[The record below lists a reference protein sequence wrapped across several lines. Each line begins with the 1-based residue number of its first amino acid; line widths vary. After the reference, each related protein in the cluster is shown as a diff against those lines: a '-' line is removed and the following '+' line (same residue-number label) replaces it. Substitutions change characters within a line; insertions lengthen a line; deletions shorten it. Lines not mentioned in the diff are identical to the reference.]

1 MPDIADRTELFF
13 VQIPS
18 KATGQHSNHHIAQQ
32 VAQHIEHF
40 RKAIRAIRKRFASSE
55 IAPDAI
61 CIGPDMAHVQN
72 ATAPGGTINLSIMA
86 IVHGNEVGGLP
97 VVTRLLDY
105 ILTGE
110 IQLKSTIG
118 IAIGNIEAARA
129 GRRFLDRDLNRSF
142 GIGSIGETR
151 EAIRANQLQELLR
164 RSRFLFDIHQTREP
178 SQTPFF
184 IFPWA
189 RRSFDFARMISK
201 ELPIVTH
208 WGGSFS
214 KDGMCSDE
222 YVNSMGGTGITIELG
237 QSGFDPGQ
245 LEIGFSSTLHA
256 LHATGSAEVRQ
267 LEVSDVPKEFAGS
280 IYTWNA
286 MIPYPQAGVVAL
298 KPGFENF
305 QTLAAGTPLAR
316 HDNQEI
322 TAPVSGRMLF
332 PKYVRPGTPDADGP
346 RPAELCRIMKTISS
360 EELPA

>member
-1 MPDIADRTELFF
+1 MPDIADRTELFL

-18 KATGQHSNHHIAQQ
+18 QTTGQQID
-32 VAQHIEHF
+32 QHIEHF
-40 RKAIRAIRKRFASSE
+40 RNAVRATRKRFASAE
-55 IAPDAI
+55 VAPDTI
-61 CIGPDMAHVQN
+61 CIGPDVTSVQN
-72 ATAPGGTINLSIMA
+72 ATAPGGTINLSFMA

-97 VVTRLLDY
+97 VVTRLLDQ

-118 IAIGNIEAARA
+118 IALGNIEAARV

-142 GIGSIGETR
+142 GMGSLGESR
-151 EAIRANQLQELLR
+151 EGQRARQLQELLR
-164 RSRFLFDIHQTREP
+164 RSRYLFDIHQTREP

-214 KDGMCSDE
+214 QDGMCSDE
-222 YVNSMGGTGITIELG
+222 YVNAKGGTGITIELG
-237 QSGFDPGQ
+237 QSGFDPEQ
-245 LEIGFSSTLHA
+245 IDIGFSCAIHA
-256 LHATGSAEVRQ
+256 LHATGSADVKEFGILR
-267 LEVSDVPKEFAGS
+267 VPKEFTSS
-280 IYTWNA
+280 IYTWHG
-286 MIPYPQAGVVAL
+286 MIPYPQTGEVTL
-298 KPGFENF
+298 MPGFENF
-305 QTLAAGTPLAR
+305 QTIVAGTLVAR
-316 HDNQEI
+316 HNDQEI
-322 TAPVSGRMLF
+322 TAPVSGRLLF

-346 RPAELCRIMKTISS
+346 RPAELCRIMKNISS